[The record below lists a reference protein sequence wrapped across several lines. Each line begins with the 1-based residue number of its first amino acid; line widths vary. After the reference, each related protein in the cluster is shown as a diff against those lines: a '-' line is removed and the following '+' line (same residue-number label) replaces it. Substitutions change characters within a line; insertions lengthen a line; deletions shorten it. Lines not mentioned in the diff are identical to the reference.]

1 MMTQTSQ
8 MQHFVSHDNQQIP
21 YQLFPAR
28 AQNGPA
34 AAIVLLYRN
43 ADLKEKIAALGLPE
57 CTFFAIDF
65 TPGTINAETSDGS
78 SVLSLQSY
86 YFQQFIEHITTQHG
100 LRTQDIALMAHHECA
115 VVIAAWV
122 VDYAPEIRAVTLLS
136 PRFLLRKRDLLLAL
150 LKKPKA
156 WSTLR
161 DLRYTSQR
169 IFRSVFAWP
178 TPTQLVLTQTDR
190 RAAAG
195 TLMTFYANLG
205 SSAKTVLMKPDSG
218 FGCPGQLWD
227 KAMLAQTRAFLRLHF
242 PQHHPV
248 PSLFDSWQQG
258 ATWEEYERLRMPE
271 KSLLRRGYWA
281 LANFALCALGH
292 FSSGIRIGLETGFD
306 SGASLEYVYQNQ
318 PTGKGAVGRAVDR
331 YYLNTLGWRCTRQ
344 RKQHVEALIAMAASL
359 LAQQDQVVRL
369 LDIAAGQGRYIL
381 DAIEKIEP
389 PVEHLL
395 LRDFDT
401 ANVEEGNRLL
411 LQRGLNERA
420 RFEQGD
426 AFSPAD
432 LATLPADRT
441 LAVVSG
447 FYELFSDNN
456 LVLASLNGLAN
467 AVKKGGYLVYTT
479 KLWNP
484 KLALMARVLPSHQK
498 GAFWLLRRRAQRE
511 IDQMVKRAGFA
522 KVTQRVDGWGLFSV
536 TLAKKVR

>member
-1 MMTQTSQ
+1 MTQTSQ

-65 TPGTINAETSDGS
+65 TPGTINAETPDGS

-115 VVIAAWV
+115 VVIAAWM
-122 VDYAPEIRAVTLLS
+122 VDYAPEIRSVTLFS

-156 WSTLR
+156 WNTLR

-169 IFRSVFAWP
+169 IFRSAFAWP

-227 KAMLAQTRAFLRLHF
+227 RAMLAQTRAFLRLHF
-242 PQHHPV
+242 SQHHPV
-248 PSLFDSWQQG
+248 PSLFDCWQQG

-271 KSLLRRGYWA
+271 KGLLRRGYWV
-281 LANFALCALGH
+281 LANFALRVLGH

-344 RKQHVEALIAMAASL
+344 RKHHVEALIAMAASL
-359 LAQQDQVVRL
+359 LAQQGQVVRL

-389 PVEHLL
+389 SVEHLL
-395 LRDFDT
+395 LRDFDA

>member
-65 TPGTINAETSDGS
+65 TPGTINAETPDGS

-115 VVIAAWV
+115 VVIAAWM
-122 VDYAPEIRAVTLLS
+122 VDYAPEIRSVTLFS

-156 WSTLR
+156 WNTLR

-169 IFRSVFAWP
+169 IFRSAFAWP

-190 RAAAG
+190 RAAAA

-227 KAMLAQTRAFLRLHF
+227 RAMLAQTRAFLRLHF
-242 PQHHPV
+242 SQHHPV
-248 PSLFDSWQQG
+248 PSLFDCWQQG

-271 KSLLRRGYWA
+271 KGLLRRGYWM
-281 LANFALCALGH
+281 LANFALRALGH

-344 RKQHVEALIAMAASL
+344 RKHHVEALIAMAASL
-359 LAQQDQVVRL
+359 LAQQGQMVRL

-395 LRDFDT
+395 LRDFDA

-456 LVLASLNGLAN
+456 MVLASLNGLAN

>member
-1 MMTQTSQ
+1 MTQTSQ

-65 TPGTINAETSDGS
+65 TPGTINAETPDGS

-115 VVIAAWV
+115 VVIAAWM
-122 VDYAPEIRAVTLLS
+122 VDYAPEIRSVTLFS

-156 WSTLR
+156 WNTLR

-169 IFRSVFAWP
+169 IFRSAFAWP

-227 KAMLAQTRAFLRLHF
+227 RAMLAQTRAFLRLHF
-242 PQHHPV
+242 SQHHPV
-248 PSLFDSWQQG
+248 PSLFDCWQQG

-271 KSLLRRGYWA
+271 KGLLRRGYWV
-281 LANFALCALGH
+281 LANFALRVLGH

-331 YYLNTLGWRCTRQ
+331 YYLNTLGWRCTRR
-344 RKQHVEALIAMAASL
+344 RKHHVEALIAMAASL
-359 LAQQDQVVRL
+359 LAQQGQVVRL

-389 PVEHLL
+389 SVEHLL
-395 LRDFDT
+395 LRDFDA

>member
-242 PQHHPV
+242 SQHHPV

-281 LANFALCALGH
+281 LENFALCALGH